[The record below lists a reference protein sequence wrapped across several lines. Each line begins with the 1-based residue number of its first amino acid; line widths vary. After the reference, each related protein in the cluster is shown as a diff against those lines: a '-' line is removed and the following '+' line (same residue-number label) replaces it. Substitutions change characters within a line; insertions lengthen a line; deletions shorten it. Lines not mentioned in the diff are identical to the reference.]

1 MEVSTAKKKNAMKMC
16 NKLIPLM
23 DEEEIRLI
31 AIVLNKAI
39 ERLMKEGRITE

>member
-1 MEVSTAKKKNAMKMC
+1 MKASVSQKRNAMEMC
-16 NKLIPLM
+16 KKLIPLM